1 MAGYQAIRATCE
13 AVIRLLEQSW
23 DQATMFNGE
32 TLGFQVYTT
41 SQFQARPVTTGVS
54 LFLYNVSVN
63 AAQRIPPGRPRLG
76 ANPRPRQLPLNLHLL
91 LTPWAA
97 EASLQHDILGWAMRV
112 LEDNAVVSVAALNT
126 PIDTVFE
133 SDETIEIV
141 STALSVEDML
151 RIWDGIPG
159 DFQLSVPYMARVV
172 RIDSE
177 RPVSGG
183 GPVLTRELEMGQVQ
197 R

>member
-1 MAGYQAIRATCE
+1 MAGYRAIRATCE

-23 DQATMFNGE
+23 DQDTMFNGE
-32 TLGFQVYTT
+32 ALGFQVYTT
-41 SQFQARPVTTGVS
+41 NQFQERPITTGVS

-63 AAQRIPPGRPRLG
+63 TAQRIPPGRPRLG
-76 ANPRPRQLPLNLHLL
+76 ADPRPRQLPLDLHVL
-91 LTPWAA
+91 LTPWAT

-126 PIDTVFE
+126 PLDPVFDA
-133 SDETIEIV
+133 DETVEII
-141 STALSVEDML
+141 SATLSVEDML

-159 DFQLSVPYMARVV
+159 DFQLSVPYVARVV

-177 RPVSGG
+177 RPGSSG
-183 GPVLTRELEMGQVQ
+183 GPVLTRELEMGQV
-197 R
+197 